1 MIEVPWHRELS
12 DSRYYRP
19 NFQIYIHIRK
29 TFSDLILSSVL
40 GAGIDENVKGLTV
53 NCSCFILFLPRKKFF
68 SNFFLPSLLFLSE
81 TFDSKRVNLGHRLT
95 PFSHFVCLEHK
106 YLPEITYSQS
116 HFLFCYQQFKEFLI
130 DIIVLGRP
138 IRESKLLWF
147 DKVPLIFL
155 CHAVDNID
163 QMIQI
168 FLSRSLQEKQQQSQ
182 NRKRTFRNPAR

>member
-1 MIEVPWHRELS
+1 MDTVFWEIWMSGRICS
-12 DSRYYRP
+12 DEKRFDCRVHYFSKSPLRLPSRNSWDHCLCKCALLARSYGFPLKTAQVSDDWSALAQRVIWQQILP
-19 NFQIYIHIRK
+19 TQFPDIYIHIRK

-106 YLPEITYSQS
+106 YFPDIT
-116 HFLFCYQQFKEFLI
+116 HF
-130 DIIVLGRP
+130 
-138 IRESKLLWF
+138 
-147 DKVPLIFL
+147 
-155 CHAVDNID
+155 
-163 QMIQI
+163 
-168 FLSRSLQEKQQQSQ
+168 
-182 NRKRTFRNPAR
+182 